1 MTQSAKTARFK
12 LTDVHRGW
20 LFVSPALLFL
30 ILLYGYPLV
39 SAAVI
44 SFLRGG
50 KWLGLAN
57 YLEAFT
63 DRLFWLSLRNTAIF
77 TMSTVIAQLLI
88 GLGLALLLN
97 ANIRQW
103 VLSLA
108 RGLLIIPWVIASVVA
123 AGIWMLLFHSIGIL
137 NYALTSVGILKDS
150 VAWLGDTRYALFAVI
165 LVNTWKYYP
174 IYMVI
179 LLSGLKAIPTELYE
193 AATMDGAR
201 YGQSFWF
208 ITLPAL
214 RGIIVFLSLM
224 TSVWAFRHFDL
235 VYLMTGGGPL
245 YQTELLTNYV
255 YHLTF
260 QRLRFEYGSAIS
272 VIMLFICLIVSVF
285 YLRLYRK
292 GE

>member
-1 MTQSAKTARFK
+1 MTNSTKTAHFRI
-12 LTDVHRGW
+12 TDAHRGW
-20 LFVSPALLFL
+20 FFVGPALLFL
-30 ILLYGYPLV
+30 VLLYGYPLV
-39 SAAVI
+39 SALAI

-50 KWLGLAN
+50 RWLGLGN
-57 YLEAFT
+57 YIEAFT
-63 DRLFWLSLRNTAIF
+63 DRLFWLSLRNTTIF
-77 TMSTVIAQLLI
+77 TLSTVIGQLLM
-88 GLGLALLLN
+88 GLGIALLLN
-97 ANIRQW
+97 TNLRHWA
-103 VLSLA
+103 LSLS

-123 AGIWMLLFHSIGIL
+123 AGIWMLLYHSIGIL
-137 NYALTSVGILKDS
+137 NYALTTTGVLKEA
-150 VAWLGDTRYALFAVI
+150 VAWLGDTRYALLAVI

-179 LLSGLKAIPTELYE
+179 LLSGLKAIPIELYE

-201 YGQSFWF
+201 YGQSFRF
-208 ITLPAL
+208 ITLPSL
-214 RGIIVFLSLM
+214 RGIMVFLSLM

-255 YHLTF
+255 YHNTF
-260 QRLRFEYGSAIS
+260 QRLRFEYGSAIAI
-272 VIMLFICLIVSVF
+272 IMLIICLIVSVF